1 MEILVFVVIGGL
13 VISFMLLYLFLMLF
27 YPEWVGITGK
37 KTKQE
42 LAAEAE
48 RRKERAN
55 QEQTKGRSEFM

>member
-48 RRKERAN
+48 RRKERMG
-55 QEQTKGRSEFM
+55 QEQNKGRSEFM